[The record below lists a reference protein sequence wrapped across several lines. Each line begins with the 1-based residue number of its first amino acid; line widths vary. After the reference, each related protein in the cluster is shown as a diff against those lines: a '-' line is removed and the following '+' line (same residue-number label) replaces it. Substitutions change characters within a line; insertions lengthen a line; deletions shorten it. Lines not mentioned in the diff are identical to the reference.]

1 MFRNATMETYVFAC
15 TCSNVQRPNKLLC
28 VETQMHTSVT
38 RQQFMTKP
46 MLDHINEA
54 IIDISTMAMA
64 KQEHATSRYA

>member
-1 MFRNATMETYVFAC
+1 
-15 TCSNVQRPNKLLC
+15 
-28 VETQMHTSVT
+28 MHTSVT

-64 KQEHATSRYA
+64 KQEHATSRYAKVRSVNMIQLEQHTPFKHF